1 MALPN
6 TPDAGAA
13 TGSIR
18 AIRLRGWLRQAV
30 ARLRRAKAIS
40 ASREFPA
47 GRWCDHVERAI
58 NAQIIHGDPRKL

>member
-1 MALPN
+1 MAE
-6 TPDAGAA
+6 A
-13 TGSIR
+13 
-18 AIRLRGWLRQAV
+18 AV